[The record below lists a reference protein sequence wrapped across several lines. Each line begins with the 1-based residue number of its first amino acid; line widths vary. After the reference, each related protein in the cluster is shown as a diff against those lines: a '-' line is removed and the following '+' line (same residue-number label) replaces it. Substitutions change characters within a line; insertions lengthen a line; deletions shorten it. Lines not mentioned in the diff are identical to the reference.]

1 MSNLTYAFQSPN
13 VLDLK
18 LGARLWADDAPLAK
32 RQRLDAVAASSTSAT
47 LGFRIAGMKVWQG
60 RKPASAQK
68 AESVDAEEIGY
79 KDYGKEYGRAFKSRE
94 DARRAFEEF
103 LRVESA
109 GITHTL
115 GEKVVARLL
124 SDVTSLE
131 AVLRAQESRMYS
143 ASLLFVYEGDG
154 EVLQKGLEMEEQT
167 RQNQRQTNSGEEED
181 DVDDDDDGD
190 ADDDENGGPYIT
202 AVKLIDFAHAEW
214 VPGQGPD
221 ENMLQ
226 GVRSILDI
234 LKDFTPT

>member
-1 MSNLTYAFQSPN
+1 
-13 VLDLK
+13 
-18 LGARLWADDAPLAK
+18 
-32 RQRLDAVAASSTSAT
+32 
-47 LGFRIAGMKVWQG
+47 
-60 RKPASAQK
+60 
-68 AESVDAEEIGY
+68 
-79 KDYGKEYGRAFKSRE
+79 
-94 DARRAFEEF
+94 
-103 LRVESA
+103 
-109 GITHTL
+109 
-115 GEKVVARLL
+115 
-124 SDVTSLE
+124 
-131 AVLRAQESRMYS
+131 MYS

-190 ADDDENGGPYIT
+190 ADDDENGGPYISV
-202 AVKLIDFAHAEW
+202 VKLIDFAHAEW